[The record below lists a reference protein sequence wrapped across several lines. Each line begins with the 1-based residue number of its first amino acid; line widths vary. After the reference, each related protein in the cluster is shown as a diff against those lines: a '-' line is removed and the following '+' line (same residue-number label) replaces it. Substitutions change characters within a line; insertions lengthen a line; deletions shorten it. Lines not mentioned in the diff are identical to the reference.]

1 MAITIPIKK
10 IFGKKPKAVAK
21 LLRELG
27 IDTQRPYN
35 YRINA
40 REVIID
46 Q

>member
-1 MAITIPIKK
+1 MSITIPLKK
-10 IFGKKPKAVAK
+10 IFGKKPKTVAK
-21 LLRELG
+21 LLKELG

-40 REVIID
+40 QEVTIE